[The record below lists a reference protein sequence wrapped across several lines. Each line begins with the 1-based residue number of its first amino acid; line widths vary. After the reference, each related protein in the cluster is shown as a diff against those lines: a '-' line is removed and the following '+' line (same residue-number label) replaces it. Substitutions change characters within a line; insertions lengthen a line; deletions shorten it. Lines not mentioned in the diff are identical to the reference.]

1 MNDDTVAAHEVIL
14 SKTAPLHGIDDDVL
28 YTAYILDQ
36 PLQLPVTLQ
45 LLSQREEGK
54 DLIVAMSDS
63 QNCKDFIMTSQ
74 FAYLFRQNI
83 LKPNCII
90 KVKSVKKK
98 GDYVVLKDIEI
109 VSNKMTEMIGDPI
122 EI

>member
-1 MNDDTVAAHEVIL
+1 MVSAHEVVL
-14 SKTAPLHGIDDDVL
+14 SSNRPALLAKTAPLLDKHGIDDDVL
-28 YTAYILDQ
+28 YDAYILDQ

-74 FAYLFRQNI
+74 YAYLFRQNI
-83 LKPNCII
+83 LRPNCLI
-90 KVKSVKKK
+90 KVKSVKRK
-98 GDYVVLKDIEI
+98 GDYVV
-109 VSNKMTEMIGDPI
+109 
-122 EI
+122 

>member
-1 MNDDTVAAHEVIL
+1 MT
-14 SKTAPLHGIDDDVL
+14 KTAPLLDKHGIDDDVL
-28 YTAYILDQ
+28 YDAYILNQ

-74 FAYLFRQNI
+74 FAYLFRQTI

-90 KVKSVKKK
+90 KVKSVKKR
-98 GDYVVLKDIEI
+98 E
-109 VSNKMTEMIGDPI
+109 SM
-122 EI
+122 